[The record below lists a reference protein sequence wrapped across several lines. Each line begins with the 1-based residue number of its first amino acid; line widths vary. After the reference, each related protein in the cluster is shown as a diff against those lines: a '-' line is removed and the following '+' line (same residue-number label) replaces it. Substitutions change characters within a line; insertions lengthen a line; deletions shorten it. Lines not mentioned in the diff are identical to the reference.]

1 MYITAHHYIYETLG
15 GVLKR
20 TGFFKKTLK
29 KVLTFAVACG
39 IIIKHS
45 GEGGTKESRQARENE
60 EFSKG
65 VRTLKIKQRRK
76 IRNPKF

>member
-1 MYITAHHYIYETLG
+1 MLCVLICRAIYSVDVALAAVLHYIYETLG

-20 TGFFKKTLK
+20 TGFLKKTLK

-45 GEGGTKESRQARENE
+45 GEGHTKVRHRARELIGFE
-60 EFSKG
+60 E
-65 VRTLKIKQRRK
+65 
-76 IRNPKF
+76 

>member
-1 MYITAHHYIYETLG
+1 MLCVLICRAIYSVDVALTAVLHYIYETLG

-45 GEGGTKESRQARENE
+45 GEGHTKVRHRAREPIGFKE
-60 EFSKG
+60 
-65 VRTLKIKQRRK
+65 
-76 IRNPKF
+76 

>member
-15 GVLKR
+15 RVLKR

-45 GEGGTKESRQARENE
+45 GEGGHERKPPSERKRRVFEGCKDLEN
-60 EFSKG
+60 
-65 VRTLKIKQRRK
+65 
-76 IRNPKF
+76 